1 MAQFD
6 VYRNI
11 NSSTAEQYPYLLDI
25 QNDLFASLKTRLV
38 APLGVGMSPVRHLNP
53 QFEIEGREVM
63 MCTAEMAGIPL
74 STCGEVVKNLRDK
87 KNEIVDALDFLVNGF

>member
-38 APLGVGMSPVRHLNP
+38 APLGAGMSPVRHLNP
-53 QFEIEGREVM
+53 QFKIEGREVM

-74 STCGEVVKNLRDK
+74 SACGEVVKNLGDK